1 MKNTASLTLRQR
13 TCERRFSRAC
23 SIAVG
28 LAICALVAWLASG
41 GVVAAAQETAP
52 APTEAHEGT
61 AHQSGEAPTEEHGD
75 GVLAML
81 ARLVNFAIL
90 AGSLYYLLKSPM
102 KGYLAN
108 RSEQVRGDL
117 ASAAEMRR
125 AAAAEI
131 EAIDRKM
138 RALPAELAAI
148 RDQGGRDV
156 EQEEARVAAA
166 AAAERER
173 LLEQARR
180 EIDLQVR
187 VAERDLVAYAADLA
201 VGIASDRIRK
211 NITDEDQQALVDR
224 YVRQLH

>member
-1 MKNTASLTLRQR
+1 MKNTASSTLCQR
-13 TCERRFSRAC
+13 ACERRFKRAC
-23 SIAVG
+23 SIAVS
-28 LAICALVAWLASG
+28 LAICVLVAWLVSA
-41 GVVAAAQETAP
+41 VVSAADQQTTP
-52 APTEAHEGT
+52 APTEAHQGT
-61 AHQSGEAPTEEHGD
+61 AHQSGDAPAEEHGD
-75 GVLAML
+75 GILAML
-81 ARLVNFAIL
+81 ARFVNFAIL
-90 AGSLYYLLKSPM
+90 AGSLYYLLKSPL
-102 KGYLAN
+102 KGYLAS

-138 RALPAELAAI
+138 QALPAELAAI
-148 RDQGGRDV
+148 RDQGSHDV
-156 EQEEARVAAA
+156 AQEEARVAAA

-201 VGIASDRIRK
+201 VGLASDRIRK
-211 NITDEDQQALVDR
+211 DITDEDQTELVDR